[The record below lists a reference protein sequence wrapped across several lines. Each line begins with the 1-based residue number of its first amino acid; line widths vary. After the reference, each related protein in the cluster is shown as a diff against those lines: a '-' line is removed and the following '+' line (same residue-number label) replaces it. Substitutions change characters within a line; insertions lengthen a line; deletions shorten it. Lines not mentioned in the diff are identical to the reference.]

1 MEREILLL
9 GDERLYDA
17 SEPVQHEQL
26 PALAGTVQDL
36 RDTLFAY
43 RKKYGAGR
51 AIAAPQIGVFSRLIY
66 LEAGP
71 RRIVFFNPVLTPLG
85 PEQMEVLDDCMSFP
99 GLRVKVRRFRRC
111 AVEYRDEQWQ
121 LCRQEFEGDFA
132 ELVQHEYDHL
142 DGILATMRAIDNR
155 SLVMQRP

>member
-17 SEPVQHEQL
+17 SEPVQREQL

-51 AIAAPQIGVFSRLIY
+51 AIAAPQIGVFLRLIY

-71 RRIVFFNPVLTPLG
+71 RRIVFLNPVLTPLG
-85 PEQMEVLDDCMSFP
+85 PSRWKCWTTACRFP
-99 GLRVKVRRFRRC
+99 VCG
-111 AVEYRDEQWQ
+111 
-121 LCRQEFEGDFA
+121 
-132 ELVQHEYDHL
+132 
-142 DGILATMRAIDNR
+142 
-155 SLVMQRP
+155 